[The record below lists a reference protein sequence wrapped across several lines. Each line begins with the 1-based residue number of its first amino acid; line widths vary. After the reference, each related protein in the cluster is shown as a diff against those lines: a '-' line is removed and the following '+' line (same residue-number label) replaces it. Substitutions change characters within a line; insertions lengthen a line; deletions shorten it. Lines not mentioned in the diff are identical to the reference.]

1 MPDLIRFGPF
11 ELDLEAAELRS
22 NGRSLRLPE
31 QQFQILYM
39 LLVAEGGVVSREEIR
54 KRLWPNNTVVEF
66 DRSINTAI
74 MKLRLALGDTGDE
87 SSYIETLVRRGY
99 RLIVPVERGESRP
112 PDLPVPK
119 IRHASMVGLKVS
131 HYRVLG
137 VLGGG
142 GMGLVYKGEDLKLN
156 RPVALKFLPD
166 ELTSDPLIVQRFER
180 EARTASSLN
189 HPNICTI
196 YEVEEHDG
204 QPFIVME
211 LLEGETLR
219 ELIARFANS
228 AEGGTRGIPVAQVLD
243 IAVQIAEGLN
253 AAHQKGIIHRDIK
266 PANIFVT
273 ARGKV
278 KILDFGLA
286 KLMDAEAEKSRR
298 HQIISGA
305 HPPQLRA
312 PEKGSS
318 DLTLSHTGGTNG
330 TAGYMSPEQVRGESL
345 DTRTD
350 VFSFGLILFEMAT
363 GQRAFSGNTAEIV
376 QDAILH
382 QQIPQARD
390 LNPELP
396 TGLSEIIGKSLE
408 KDRERRYQNAEKM
421 LEILKWEMEE
431 TKGYPHGNHVASL
444 LEEASKNHGST
455 PWRTILAFLLLSLAA
470 SAYFLI
476 PRLESAD
483 SPRISKYDQITHDG
497 HAKDLRGTDGSRLYF
512 TRRWPTSIA
521 QVAVTGG
528 TIAPVAVEL
537 PAPWIK
543 DVSPDGAD
551 LLVFCQGDDSHLPE
565 SIWIVPVLGGS
576 PNYLVEG
583 VAAIWS
589 PDGKTIAYS
598 NAQGELDLIQR
609 DGTGKR
615 RLALLGGHIRDL
627 SWSPDGNTIR
637 FGRDGRLWEISSQG
651 SDLHEV
657 LPGWKSDFW
666 GSPIP
671 SIRMAYWGGRW
682 GPDGRFFFASDGQI
696 WTLAEGRG
704 FSRDGIPKPIQLT
717 SGPTLWD
724 KPIPSRDGKKIF
736 ATGRTRRGQL
746 VRYDAPSK
754 QFLPFLGGISA
765 EFVSFS
771 SDGRSVAYVSYP
783 EGILWRANRDGS
795 NAIQLTQ
802 PPRYPRLIRWSPDGT
817 QILFVDWTAQGVVAL
832 YRISPMAGNTPQRL
846 LPEDSEPENTPSW
859 SPDGRQI
866 VYSTNTDWEGDLRS
880 NLRILEVASSKVVTI
895 PGSEGLF
902 APRWSPDGRIIA
914 AQTRDGMS
922 LKLFDIAT
930 RRWSVRYSGPV
941 GFLEWSSNSR
951 AINSWQ
957 WQGDQLINRISIADG
972 KQVQLADLAGEHYT
986 GFYTAWIGIDPA
998 GMPIFLRDTGSYDI
1012 YALSLQQK

>member
-1 MPDLIRFGPF
+1 MPFVVRFGTF
-11 ELDLEAAELRS
+11 ELDLEAAELRTDE
-22 NGRSLRLPE
+22 RRLRLPE
-31 QQFQILYM
+31 QQFRILNM
-39 LLVAEGGVVSREEIR
+39 LLVAEGGVVTREEIR
-54 KRLWPNNTVVEF
+54 NRLWPNDTVVEF
-66 DRSINTAI
+66 DRSINSAI
-74 MKLRLALGDTGDE
+74 MKLRLSLGDIGDKPRL
-87 SSYIETLVRRGY
+87 IETLPRRGY
-99 RLIVPVERGESRP
+99 RMIAPIQWDDRNSRAAPVRQTVQKS
-112 PDLPVPK
+112 
-119 IRHASMVGLKVS
+119 HVGQRVS
-131 HYRVLG
+131 HYRVLEI
-137 VLGGG
+137 LGGG
-142 GMGLVYKGEDLKLN
+142 GMGLVYRGEDLKLG
-156 RPVALKFLPD
+156 RPVALKFLP
-166 ELTSDPLIVQRFER
+166 EEIASDPLVAQRFER

-219 ELIARFANS
+219 ELIARFADS
-228 AEGGTRGIPVAQVLD
+228 AEGGSCCIPVVQLLD

-253 AAHQKGIIHRDIK
+253 AAHQKSIIHRDIK
-266 PANIFVT
+266 PANIFI
-273 ARGKV
+273 ASRGKV

-286 KLMDAEAEKSRR
+286 KLVGVEVEKSRR
-298 HQIISGA
+298 HPILSGA
-305 HPPQLRA
+305 YLPQ
-312 PEKGSS
+312 PQTTEESS
-318 DLTLSHTGGTNG
+318 HDLTLSHTGGTKG
-330 TAGYMSPEQVRGESL
+330 TAGYMSPEQVRGERL

-363 GQRAFSGNTAEIV
+363 GKRAFSGNTAEIV
-376 QDAILH
+376 QEAILH
-382 QQIPQARD
+382 QQLPHARD
-390 LNPELP
+390 LNSELP
-396 TGLSEIIGKSLE
+396 LALSEIIDKSLQ
-408 KDRERRYQNAEKM
+408 KDRELRYQSAGEM
-421 LEILKWEMEE
+421 LEILKREMEE
-431 TKGYPHGNHVASL
+431 TKAHANGNRA
-444 LEEASKNHGST
+444 
-455 PWRTILAFLLLSLAA
+455 LALHERPPRRLRATRWWTVPALLLLCLAA
-470 SAYFLI
+470 SAYFLVA
-476 PRLESAD
+476 RLESTD
-483 SPRISKYDQITHDG
+483 SPRISKFEQITHDG
-497 HAKDLRGTDGSRLYF
+497 HAKDLRGTDGGRLYF
-512 TRRWPTSIA
+512 TRRWPASIA

-551 LLVFCQGDDSHLPE
+551 LLVYSQGEDSHLSD

-576 PNYLVEG
+576 PHNLVEG
-583 VAAIWS
+583 VSAIWS

-598 NAQGELDLIQR
+598 NAQGELDLIQK

-637 FGRDGRLWEISSQG
+637 FGRDGRLWEISSKG

-657 LPGWKSDFW
+657 LPGWKSDFG

-671 SIRMAYWGGRW
+671 SARMAYWGGRW

-704 FSRDGIPKPIQLT
+704 FFRDRIPKPIQLT

-724 KPIPSRDGKKIF
+724 KPIPSRDGKEIF

-746 VRYDAPSK
+746 VRYDAQSK

-832 YRISPMAGNTPQRL
+832 YRISPIAGNTPQRL
-846 LPEDSEPENTPSW
+846 LPEDSEPENNPSW

-930 RRWSVRYSGPV
+930 RRWSERYSGPV
-941 GFLEWSSNSR
+941 GFLEWSSNSS

-957 WQGDQLINRISIADG
+957 WQGDQRIDRISIADG
-972 KQVQLADLAGEHYT
+972 KEAQLADLAGEQYT

-1012 YALSLQQK
+1012 YALSLEQK

>member
-1 MPDLIRFGPF
+1 MPFVVRFGTF
-11 ELDLEAAELRS
+11 ELDLEAAELRTDE
-22 NGRSLRLPE
+22 RRLRLPE
-31 QQFQILYM
+31 QQFQILNM
-39 LLVAEGGVVSREEIR
+39 LLMAEGGVVTREEIR
-54 KRLWPNNTVVEF
+54 NRLWPNDTVVEF
-66 DRSINTAI
+66 DRSINSAI
-74 MKLRLALGDTGDE
+74 MKLRLSLGDIGDKPRL
-87 SSYIETLVRRGY
+87 IETLPRRGY
-99 RLIVPVERGESRP
+99 RIIAPIHWDDRNGRP
-112 PDLPVPK
+112 
-119 IRHASMVGLKVS
+119 ASVRQAVQKSHVGQKVS
-131 HYRVLG
+131 HYRVLEI
-137 VLGGG
+137 LGGG
-142 GMGLVYKGEDLKLN
+142 GMGLVYRGEDLKLG
-156 RPVALKFLPD
+156 RPVALKFLP
-166 ELTSDPLIVQRFER
+166 EEIASDPLVPQRFQR

-228 AEGGTRGIPVAQVLD
+228 AEGGSRGIPVPQMLD

-266 PANIFVT
+266 PANIFVDS
-273 ARGKV
+273 RGKV

-286 KLMDAEAEKSRR
+286 KLVGVEAEKSRGD
-298 HQIISGA
+298 QILSG
-305 HPPQLRA
+305 PYLPQLQTT
-312 PEKGSS
+312 EESS
-318 DLTLSHTGGTNG
+318 HDLTLSHTGGTKG
-330 TAGYMSPEQVRGESL
+330 TAGYMSPEQVRGERL

-363 GQRAFSGNTAEIV
+363 GKRAFSGNTAEIV
-376 QDAILH
+376 QEAILH
-382 QQIPQARD
+382 QQLPHARD
-390 LNPELP
+390 LNSELP
-396 TGLSEIIGKSLE
+396 LALSEIIDKSLQ
-408 KDRERRYQNAEKM
+408 KDRDLRHQSAGEM
-421 LEILKWEMEE
+421 LEILKREMEE
-431 TKGYPHGNHVASL
+431 TKAHANGNRALTLHERPPGRLRATWWAV
-444 LEEASKNHGST
+444 
-455 PWRTILAFLLLSLAA
+455 LALLLLSLAA
-470 SAYFLI
+470 SAYFLVA
-476 PRLESAD
+476 RLGSTD

-551 LLVFCQGDDSHLPE
+551 LLVYCEVDDSHPPE

-576 PNYLVEG
+576 PHYLVEG
-583 VAAIWS
+583 VSAIWS

-598 NAQGELDLIQR
+598 NDQGELDLIQR

-615 RLALLGGHIRDL
+615 RLALLGGHLRDL

-637 FGRDGRLWEISSQG
+637 FGRDGRLWEISAKG

-671 SIRMAYWGGRW
+671 AARMAYWGGRW

-696 WTLAEGRG
+696 WTLVERRG
-704 FSRDGIPKPIQLT
+704 FSRDRIPKPIQLT

-746 VRYDAPSK
+746 VRYDAQSK
-754 QFLPFLGGISA
+754 RFLPFLGGISA

-832 YRISPMAGNTPQRL
+832 YRISAIAGNTPQRL
-846 LPEDSEPENTPSW
+846 LPEDGEPETNPSW

-866 VYSTNTDWEGDLRS
+866 VYSTNTDWESDLSS

-914 AQTRDGMS
+914 AQTRDGMT

-930 RRWSVRYSGPV
+930 RRWSVRYAGPV

-951 AINSWQ
+951 TINSWQ
-957 WQGDQLINRISIADG
+957 WQGDQRMVRISIADG
-972 KQVQLADLAGEHYT
+972 KEVQLTDLAGEQYT

>member
-1 MPDLIRFGPF
+1 MPNLVRFGPF
-11 ELDLEAAELRS
+11 ELDLEAAEVRIG
-22 NGRSLRLPE
+22 GRPSRLPE
-31 QQFQILYM
+31 QQFQILHM
-39 LLVAEGGVVSREEIR
+39 LLLAGGSVVTREDIR
-54 KRLWPNNTVVEF
+54 NRLWPNDTVVEF
-66 DRSINTAI
+66 DRSINSAI
-74 MKLRLALGDTGDE
+74 MKLRLSLGDVGDKPRL
-87 SSYIETLVRRGY
+87 IETLPRRGY
-99 RLIVPVERGESRP
+99 RMISPIQWEDGNTQDPPARKTVQES
-112 PDLPVPK
+112 
-119 IRHASMVGLKVS
+119 HVGQRVS
-131 HYRVLG
+131 HYRVLEI
-137 VLGGG
+137 LGGG
-142 GMGLVYKGEDLKLN
+142 GMGLVYRGEDLKLD
-156 RPVALKFLPD
+156 RPVALKFLL
-166 ELTSDPLIVQRFER
+166 EEIASDPLIAQRFER

-219 ELIARFANS
+219 EYIARFANS
-228 AEGGTRGIPVAQVLD
+228 AEGGSRGIPVVQMLD

-253 AAHQKGIIHRDIK
+253 AAHQKGVIHRDIK

-273 ARGKV
+273 SRGKV

-286 KLMDAEAEKSRR
+286 KLVGVEAEKSRR
-298 HQIISGA
+298 GQTISGA
-305 HPPQLRA
+305 HPPQLRT
-312 PEKGSS
+312 PEKSS
-318 DLTLSHTGGTNG
+318 TDLTLSHTGGTKG
-330 TAGYMSPEQVRGESL
+330 TAGYMSPEQVRGERL

-363 GQRAFSGNTAEIV
+363 GQRAFSGDTAEIV

-382 QQIPQARD
+382 QQLPPARE

-396 TGLSEIIGKSLE
+396 MVLNEIIDKSLE
-408 KDRERRYQNAEKM
+408 KDRELRYQSAEKM
-421 LEILKWEMEE
+421 LEILKREMEE
-431 TKGYPHGNHVASL
+431 TKAHPHGDRVVAL
-444 LEEASKNHGST
+444 HEQAFKNHRAT
-455 PWRTILAFLLLSLAA
+455 PWRTILAFVLLSLAA

-483 SPRISKYDQITHDG
+483 SPRISKFDQITHDG

-528 TIAPVAVEL
+528 TIAPVEVEL

-551 LLVFCQGDDSHLPE
+551 LLVYCEVDDSHLSE

-576 PNYLVEG
+576 PHYLVEG

-589 PDGKTIAYS
+589 PDGKTVAYS
-598 NAQGELDLIQR
+598 NAQGELDLIER

-637 FGRDGRLWEISSQG
+637 FGRDGRLWEISSKG

-704 FSRDGIPKPIQLT
+704 FSRDRIPKPIQLT

-746 VRYDAPSK
+746 VRYDAQSK

-802 PPRYPRLIRWSPDGT
+802 PPRYPRLIRWSPDGR

-832 YRISPMAGNTPQRL
+832 YRISPIAGNTPQRL
-846 LPEDSEPENTPSW
+846 LPADSEPENNPSW

-866 VYSTNTDWEGDLRS
+866 VFSTNTDWEGDLS
-880 NLRILEVASSKVVTI
+880 SKLRILEVASSKVLTI

-930 RRWSVRYSGPV
+930 RRWSERYSGPV

-951 AINSWQ
+951 AIISWQ
-957 WQGDQLINRISIADG
+957 WQGDQRIDRISIADG
-972 KQVQLADLAGEHYT
+972 KEVQLADLAGEHYT

-998 GMPIFLRDTGSYDI
+998 GMPLFLRDTGIYDI
-1012 YALSLQQK
+1012 YALSLERR